1 MLKQLSHSAAHKT
14 SEHFINLNGDG
25 LFDHDIILLH
35 ISIQKF
41 SIHFKKTLQNALDKV
56 PFKLKLSI
64 MLE

>member
-56 PFKLKLSI
+56 PF
-64 MLE
+64 

>member
-35 ISIQKF
+35 ISTKIF
-41 SIHFKKTLQNALDKV
+41 YTTKKTLQNALDKV
-56 PFKLKLSI
+56 PF
-64 MLE
+64 